1 MSFTSWMDRKASK
14 LRWYD
19 IGVIKI
25 AVAAFVLLVAKLW
38 PPLLS
43 LGCGW
48 YAAVF
53 AAAYATL
60 LWRTFLTPDL

>member
-1 MSFTSWMDRKASK
+1 MDRKVSK

-19 IGVIKI
+19 IGAIKI

-38 PPLLS
+38 SPLLS
-43 LGCGW
+43 LDWGW

-53 AAAYATL
+53 AAAYAVS
-60 LWRTFLTPDL
+60 LWRTFLTPDP